1 MRIAGKELKKL
12 LCSPFLWFIFI
23 VFLGMNWLQIY
34 ASVGGEFTNQQ
45 YRVIHDI
52 IIEHGIDQ
60 RTQSN
65 SWMRARIRTGIPS
78 SLEMPI

>member
-34 ASVGGEFTNQQ
+34 ASVGGEFINQQ

-52 IIEHGIDQ
+52 IIEHGIDHL
-60 RTQSN
+60 S
-65 SWMRARIRTGIPS
+65 
-78 SLEMPI
+78 